1 MRQQESARSLGTAN
15 ITSFNELKIKG
26 GCQMKKLLR
35 STFGTL
41 VVAAFLIIAPPMYA
55 RGGHSGGHGGHS
67 GAHVGHGGG
76 HAAAAH
82 VRGGHHGFAVRGGR
96 GHHFA
101 GPAGGYARHA
111 GRAYYATGGRGWG
124 GNWSYPYY
132 GYSRFGLGYYGLGYS
147 YPYYGYYGYRSGWWY
162 GSYYPYYPYRY
173 GYWPYLS
180 FSFWGH

>member
-1 MRQQESARSLGTAN
+1 
-15 ITSFNELKIKG
+15 
-26 GCQMKKLLR
+26 MKNLLC

-55 RGGHSGGHGGHS
+55 RGGHGGGHGGQRGGH
-67 GAHVGHGGG
+67 GGHGGG

-82 VRGGHHGFAVRGGR
+82 VRGGHHGFAVR
-96 GHHFA
+96 
-101 GPAGGYARHA
+101 GYARHA

-162 GSYYPYYPYRY
+162 DSYYPYYPYRY
-173 GYWPYLS
+173 GYSPYLS
-180 FSFWGH
+180 FSFWGY